1 MTPTPARRERCRALL
16 ERVSRYVDGDVT
28 AAERRAVLAHIRRC
42 PCCQAMAEGL
52 KQTVSVC
59 RDVSSARLPAAVRA
73 RAKARVI
80 ALLASESAGGSR
92 RKPVKDGAH

>member
-1 MTPTPARRERCRALL
+1 MTPTPAHRERCRALL

-42 PCCQAMAEGL
+42 PCCQAMADGL

-59 RDVSSARLPAAVRA
+59 RDASRTRLPAAVNA
-73 RAKARVI
+73 RAKARVKE
-80 ALLASESAGGSR
+80 LLRDR
-92 RKPVKDGAH
+92 RA